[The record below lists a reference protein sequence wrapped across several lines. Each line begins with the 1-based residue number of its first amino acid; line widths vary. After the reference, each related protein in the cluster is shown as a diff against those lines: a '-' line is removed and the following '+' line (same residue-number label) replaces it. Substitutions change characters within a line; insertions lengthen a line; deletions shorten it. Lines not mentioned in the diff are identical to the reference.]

1 MLVILRAWWLN
12 EGVDLMFNRNHMPF
26 ALVSVVL
33 LIVAAI
39 SLGTDRS
46 NRVNE
51 DPFTVVQAYLKASYA
66 RDYPAAYRYIS
77 STDQRVWDEK
87 SYARQYGT
95 FTGFALRLAQ
105 RLAEDMKVSV
115 IDRRMRS
122 DRIHYEVGYEV
133 PTADELSSLLFD
145 WNQDKLN
152 ALSPP
157 QQEQLLK
164 ALEKLKRTGK
174 MITIKGKETFDLI
187 PDGGHWKIFYDW
199 ASANKVNFTV
209 ALPPH
214 SGIDAQLLNDELLVK
229 KDEPFQIELKI
240 KNSNKHAV
248 VARIVHRI
256 EPRSLENDIEMI
268 ACGGLLPVMVQAG
281 DTQEISSAYLI
292 RDGIRPGMKF
302 AINYEIKIEAIPP
315 NFELTNTP
323 KRTPA
328 TAVARGLN

>member
-1 MLVILRAWWLN
+1 MNGI
-12 EGVDLMFNRNHMPF
+12 DLMFNRNHMPF

-39 SLGTDRS
+39 SLGTGRS

-51 DPFTVVQAYLKASYA
+51 DPFPVVQAYLKASYA
-66 RDYPAAYRYIS
+66 RNYPAAYRFIS
-77 STDQRVWDEK
+77 SADQRVWDEK

-105 RLAEDMKVSV
+105 RLAEDMKISV
-115 IDRRMRS
+115 IDRRIRS
-122 DRIHYEVGYEV
+122 NRIHYEVGYEV
-133 PTADELSSLLFD
+133 PTADELSSLLSD

-199 ASANKVNFTV
+199 ASANKVSFTV
-209 ALPPH
+209 AVTPH

-248 VARIVHRI
+248 VLRIIHHI
-256 EPRSLENDIEMI
+256 EPRSLENNIEMI
-268 ACGGLLPVMVQAG
+268 ACGALLPLVLQAN
-281 DTQEISSAYLI
+281 DEQEISMAYLI
-292 RDGIRPGMKF
+292 RDGIQPGAKF
-302 AINYEIKIEAIPP
+302 AVTYELAQE
-315 NFELTNTP
+315 
-323 KRTPA
+323 PA
-328 TAVARGLN
+328 APRLR